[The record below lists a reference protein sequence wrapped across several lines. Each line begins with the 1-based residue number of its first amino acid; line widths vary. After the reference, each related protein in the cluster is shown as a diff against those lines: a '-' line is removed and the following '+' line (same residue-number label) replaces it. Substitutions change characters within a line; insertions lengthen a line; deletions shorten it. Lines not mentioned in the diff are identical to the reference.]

1 MVRKFECEECKN
13 TFDAD
18 DNELVKCPR
27 CHSDNVDY
35 YKYHLPRWLPWL
47 VVCGVIATILFLIW
61 HFNPSPVPPPKPKQ
75 DVAIDRDSAEQKKV
89 QQSDNTY
96 INEGGTIAP
105 SLSIADK
112 DYNADDAT
120 YKCRVAVSYPPQQ
133 PYKVVVRTKDGQ
145 LVAESEDGKIDKL
158 PYSKDDG
165 TYVFSLVDKSTGS
178 LLCEEREFPDF
189 PKLDVVQNPW
199 NESDLQRV
207 LNSDELLVDNP
218 NIAIPHKVIVVN
230 KPKGDTSPTNSLRDV
245 QQLLKDCH
253 LTAKVEKVEHDNMKK
268 ISVAKIRIDYP
279 DDWLSETDDF

>member
-1 MVRKFECEECKN
+1 M
-13 TFDAD
+13 
-18 DNELVKCPR
+18 
-27 CHSDNVDY
+27 
-35 YKYHLPRWLPWL
+35 
-47 VVCGVIATILFLIW
+47 
-61 HFNPSPVPPPKPKQ
+61 
-75 DVAIDRDSAEQKKV
+75 
-89 QQSDNTY
+89 
-96 INEGGTIAP
+96 
-105 SLSIADK
+105 
-112 DYNADDAT
+112 
-120 YKCRVAVSYPPQQ
+120 
-133 PYKVVVRTKDGQ
+133 VVRTKDGQ